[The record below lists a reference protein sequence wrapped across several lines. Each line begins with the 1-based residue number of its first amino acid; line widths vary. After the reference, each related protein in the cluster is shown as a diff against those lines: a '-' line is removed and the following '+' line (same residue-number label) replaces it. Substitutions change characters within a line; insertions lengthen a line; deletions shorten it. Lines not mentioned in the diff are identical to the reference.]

1 MNNFIEVRYL
11 IAAVTLSE
19 ELNFTRAA
27 RRLKLSQPALSR
39 QIQELETHLN
49 AKLFVRDHSKV
60 YITDAGRA
68 FVEEAK
74 LSLLHDER
82 AAQFA
87 RAASAGI
94 EATLNIGRSPYA
106 DPILTTTLLS
116 IHLPLYPNLH
126 VSIHSDFAPELVHE
140 LMVAQLDLAL
150 IAHPG
155 PHRKLTMTK
164 VAETRFGVAIRR
176 DHDLLSKGV
185 VTMADLREQNWI
197 MFERKAHPLLYDLIL
212 RRAREENINIKSN
225 QTFLGIEEACHMVN
239 EGLGVAFMT
248 LAGARHIV
256 NSDVAVLPID
266 DPELKVDVCLAS
278 RAENRSKLVSEFA
291 RAFVKRMSQVSL
303 PPQMTL
309 PIAG

>member
-27 RRLKLSQPALSR
+27 RRVKLSQSAFSR
-39 QIQELETHLN
+39 QIQELESHLN

-60 YITDAGRA
+60 YITDSGRA
-68 FVEEAK
+68 FVEEAT

-87 RAASAGI
+87 RAANAGV

-106 DPILTTTLLS
+106 DPILTSTLLS

-126 VSIHSDFAPELVHE
+126 VSIRSDFAPELAHGV
-140 LMVAQLDLAL
+140 MVAQLDLAL
-150 IAHPG
+150 IANPG
-155 PHRKLTMTK
+155 PHRKLTTTK
-164 VAETRFGVAIRR
+164 VAETRFGVAVPK
-176 DHDLLSKGV
+176 DHPLLSQGV
-185 VTMADLREQNWI
+185 VKLSDLRDQNWI
-197 MFERKAHPLLYDLIL
+197 LFERKAHPLLYDVIL
-212 RRAREENINIKSN
+212 RRAHEESLSVKSN
-225 QTFLGIEEACHMVN
+225 QTFLGIEEACHMVS

-248 LAGARHIV
+248 LAGAQHV
-256 NSDVAVLPID
+256 TNSQVAVLPID
-266 DPELKVDVCLAS
+266 DPELKVDVSLAS

-291 RAFVKRMSQVSL
+291 RAFVKRAQGLL
-303 PPQMTL
+303 PPQMSL
-309 PIAG
+309 PMAG